1 MVFLLGLCFSWGGLK
16 RLSLFKT
23 YAGLSRSI
31 YYLCL
36 ARTIN
41 STGDFIFSL
50 ITLVLTLQMGMSVV
64 SAGIF
69 VSMAALISGPGVL
82 LGGYLSDLIGK
93 KTIIVSGQALSALMI
108 ISCSFW
114 SGTMT
119 IGYLLI
125 AVMFFI
131 SITRPAYNALIIQ
144 LCPEEKERKTAF
156 SLMYLG
162 ANLGIALGPLIAGFF
177 IKDYVHI
184 VFLSIGTV
192 FLISTFIIWK
202 KVHVDAGGQATQ
214 TMTGE
219 RGHHTQQPQ
228 GEQQPYGKQ
237 QHQEDQQP
245 GQQQQQQQHKQGRS
259 PSRQQQGSESLP
271 SPLFPMLLKNP
282 LVVFF
287 IVVSFLNYFIYM
299 QYSFSLP
306 LQMNQTFGEHGAA
319 YYGSV
324 MTINAISVILLTT
337 LVLSVTR
344 NFTAL
349 NSIAAGALFYGIGFG
364 VLYLLGDWPQFAI
377 VVVSTVL
384 WTIGEI
390 LVQTNINLYIAS
402 RVPDSHQGRFNGL
415 LLFVGCLGYTLSPYL
430 TGLFIRSVDM
440 KSVWIIILGIS
451 LFYAVCMVLLWYIEK
466 NAMNKQGIESPEF
479 TKSV

>member
-1 MVFLLGLCFSWGGLK
+1 M
-16 RLSLFKT
+16 SLFKT
-23 YAGLSRSI
+23 YAGLSRDI

-93 KTIIVSGQALSALMI
+93 KTIIVSGQILSALMI
-108 ISCSFW
+108 MSCSFW

-144 LCPEEKERKTAF
+144 LCPEEKERKSAF

-202 KVHVDAGGQATQ
+202 KVHVGASGQVTQ
-214 TMTGE
+214 TIARE
-219 RGHHTQQPQ
+219 SAQHTEQSQ
-228 GEQQPYGKQ
+228 GEQRPHGKQ
-237 QHQEDQQP
+237 QHQEEHPQP
-245 GQQQQQQQHKQGRS
+245 GQPKHKQGRS

-337 LVLSVTR
+337 LVLSATR

-364 VLYLLGDWPQFAI
+364 ALYLLGDWPQFAI

-440 KSVWIIILGIS
+440 KSVWIIILAIS

>member
-1 MVFLLGLCFSWGGLK
+1 M
-16 RLSLFKT
+16 SLFKT
-23 YAGLSRSI
+23 YAGLSRDI

-41 STGDFIFSL
+41 RMGDFIFSL

-82 LGGYLSDLIGK
+82 LGGYLSDLMGK
-93 KTIIVSGQALSALMI
+93 KTIIISGQVLSALII
-108 ISCSFW
+108 ISCSFY
-114 SGTMT
+114 SGTIT

-144 LCPEEKERKTAF
+144 LCPEEKQRKSAF

-162 ANLGIALGPLIAGFF
+162 ANLGIALGPLISGFF

-192 FLISTFIIWK
+192 FLISTFMIWK
-202 KVHVDAGGQATQ
+202 KVHVGAGDPAAQTAT
-214 TMTGE
+214 E
-219 RGHHTQQPQ
+219 NRAHHAQQPQ
-228 GEQQPYGKQ
+228 
-237 QHQEDQQP
+237 
-245 GQQQQQQQHKQGRS
+245 QQQELK
-259 PSRQQQGSESLP
+259 PLP

-337 LVLSVTR
+337 LVLSATR
-344 NFTAL
+344 SITAL
-349 NSIAAGALFYGIGFG
+349 NSALSSMGSALVRSTCSGIG
-364 VLYLLGDWPQFAI
+364 LI
-377 VVVSTVL
+377 
-384 WTIGEI
+384 
-390 LVQTNINLYIAS
+390 S
-402 RVPDSHQGRFNGL
+402 RSSWYPRCCGRLERFWCRPISICISL
-415 LLFVGCLGYTLSPYL
+415 HVYL
-430 TGLFIRSVDM
+430 TPTRGDLTDFSRPLRFFRFFLS
-440 KSVWIIILGIS
+440 
-451 LFYAVCMVLLWYIEK
+451 
-466 NAMNKQGIESPEF
+466 SPL
-479 TKSV
+479 TCK

>member
-1 MVFLLGLCFSWGGLK
+1 M
-16 RLSLFKT
+16 SLFKT
-23 YAGLSRSI
+23 YAGLSRDI

-50 ITLVLTLQMGMSVV
+50 ITLVLTLQMGRSVV

-82 LGGYLSDLIGK
+82 IGGYLSDLIGK
-93 KTIIVSGQALSALMI
+93 KTIIVSGQVLSALMI
-108 ISCSFW
+108 MSCSFW

-144 LCPEEKERKTAF
+144 LCPEEKERKSAF

-202 KVHVDAGGQATQ
+202 KVHVGMSDQATQ
-214 TMTGE
+214 TTTGE
-219 RGHHTQQPQ
+219 RGHHPQQPE
-228 GEQQPYGKQ
+228 GEQQPHGKQ
-237 QHQEDQQP
+237 QHQERQQP
-245 GQQQQQQQHKQGRS
+245 GQQQQQHKQGRS
-259 PSRQQQGSESLP
+259 PSRQQQGSDSLP
-271 SPLFPMLLKNP
+271 SPLFPLLLKNP

-287 IVVSFLNYFIYM
+287 IVISFLNYFIYM

-337 LVLSVTR
+337 LVLSATR

-364 VLYLLGDWPQFAI
+364 ALYLLGDWPQFAI

-451 LFYAVCMVLLWYIEK
+451 LLYAVCMILLWYIEK
-466 NAMNKQGIESPEF
+466 NTANNRGIESPDYS
-479 TKSV
+479 KSI

>member
-1 MVFLLGLCFSWGGLK
+1 M
-16 RLSLFKT
+16 SLFKT
-23 YAGLSRSI
+23 YAGLSRDI

-93 KTIIVSGQALSALMI
+93 KTIIVSGQILSALMI
-108 ISCSFW
+108 MSCSFW

-144 LCPEEKERKTAF
+144 LCPEEKERKSAF

-184 VFLSIGTV
+184 VFLSIGIV

-202 KVHVDAGGQATQ
+202 KVHVRVSDQAAQ
-214 TMTGE
+214 TATGE
-219 RGHHTQQPQ
+219 LGHHTQQPQ
-228 GEQQPYGKQ
+228 GEQRPHGKQ
-237 QHQEDQQP
+237 QHQEEHPQP
-245 GQQQQQQQHKQGRS
+245 GQPKHKQGRS

-337 LVLSVTR
+337 LVLSATR

-364 VLYLLGDWPQFAI
+364 ALYLLGDWPQFAI

-430 TGLFIRSVDM
+430 TGMFIRSVDM

-451 LFYAVCMVLLWYIEK
+451 LFYAICMVLLWYIEK
-466 NAMNKQGIESPEF
+466 NATNNRGIESPDYS
-479 TKSV
+479 KSV

>member
-1 MVFLLGLCFSWGGLK
+1 M
-16 RLSLFKT
+16 SLFKT
-23 YAGLSRSI
+23 YAGLSRDI

-93 KTIIVSGQALSALMI
+93 KTIIISGQILSALMI
-108 ISCSFW
+108 MSCSFW

-144 LCPEEKERKTAF
+144 LCPEEKERKSAF

-202 KVHVDAGGQATQ
+202 KVFVGTSGQAKQ
-214 TMTGE
+214 TIAGE
-219 RGHHTQQPQ
+219 SAQHTEQSQ
-228 GEQQPYGKQ
+228 GEQRPHGKQ
-237 QHQEDQQP
+237 QHQEEHPQP
-245 GQQQQQQQHKQGRS
+245 GQQQQQQQQHKQGRS
-259 PSRQQQGSESLP
+259 PSRQQQGSDSLP

-337 LVLSVTR
+337 LVLSATR

-364 VLYLLGDWPQFAI
+364 ALYLLGDWPQFAI

-466 NAMNKQGIESPEF
+466 NATNNRGIESPDYS
-479 TKSV
+479 KSV

>member
-1 MVFLLGLCFSWGGLK
+1 MK

-23 YAGLSRSI
+23 YAGLSRDI

-41 STGDFIFSL
+41 SMGDFIFSL

-82 LGGYLSDLIGK
+82 LGGYLSDLMGK
-93 KTIIVSGQALSALMI
+93 KTIIISGQVLSALII
-108 ISCSFW
+108 ISCSFY
-114 SGTMT
+114 SGTIT

-144 LCPEEKERKTAF
+144 LCPEEKQRKSAF

-192 FLISTFIIWK
+192 FLISTFMIWK
-202 KVHVDAGGQATQ
+202 KVHVGAGDPAAQ
-214 TMTGE
+214 TAAE
-219 RGHHTQQPQ
+219 NRVHHTQQPQ
-228 GEQQPYGKQ
+228 
-237 QHQEDQQP
+237 
-245 GQQQQQQQHKQGRS
+245 QQQEFK
-259 PSRQQQGSESLP
+259 SLP

-337 LVLSVTR
+337 LVLSATR
-344 NFTAL
+344 SITAL

-364 VLYLLGDWPQFAI
+364 ALYLLGDWPHFAI

-402 RVPDSHQGRFNGL
+402 RVPDTHQGRFNGF

-430 TGLFIRSVDM
+430 TGLFIRSLDM
-440 KSVWIIILGIS
+440 ESVWIIILGIS
-451 LFYAVCMVLLWYIEK
+451 LFYALCMVLLWYMDK
-466 NAMNKQGIESPEF
+466 NAANKRGMQSSEF
-479 TKSV
+479 SKSV

>member
-1 MVFLLGLCFSWGGLK
+1 M
-16 RLSLFKT
+16 SLFKT
-23 YAGLSRSI
+23 YAGLSRDI

-93 KTIIVSGQALSALMI
+93 KTIIVSGQILSAFMI
-108 ISCSFW
+108 MSCSFW
-114 SGTMT
+114 SGTMA

-144 LCPEEKERKTAF
+144 LCPEEKERKSAF

-202 KVHVDAGGQATQ
+202 KVHVGASGQVTQ
-214 TMTGE
+214 TIARE
-219 RGHHTQQPQ
+219 SAQHTEQSQ
-228 GEQQPYGKQ
+228 GEQRPHGKQ
-237 QHQEDQQP
+237 QHQEEHPQP
-245 GQQQQQQQHKQGRS
+245 GQPKHKEGRS
-259 PSRQQQGSESLP
+259 PSRQQQGSDSLP

-337 LVLSVTR
+337 LVLSATR

-364 VLYLLGDWPQFAI
+364 ALYLLGDWPQFAI

-451 LFYAVCMVLLWYIEK
+451 LFYAICMVLLWYIEK
-466 NAMNKQGIESPEF
+466 NATNNRGIESPEF

>member
-1 MVFLLGLCFSWGGLK
+1 M
-16 RLSLFKT
+16 SLFKT
-23 YAGLSRSI
+23 YAGLSRDI

-93 KTIIVSGQALSALMI
+93 KTIIISGQILSALMI
-108 ISCSFW
+108 MSCSFW

-144 LCPEEKERKTAF
+144 LCPEEKERKSAF

-202 KVHVDAGGQATQ
+202 KVFVGTSGQAKQ
-214 TMTGE
+214 TIAGE
-219 RGHHTQQPQ
+219 SAQHTEQSQ
-228 GEQQPYGKQ
+228 GEQRPHGKQ
-237 QHQEDQQP
+237 QHQEEHPQP

-259 PSRQQQGSESLP
+259 PSRQQQGSDSLP

-337 LVLSVTR
+337 LVLSATR
-344 NFTAL
+344 KFTAL

-364 VLYLLGDWPQFAI
+364 ALYLLGDWPQFAI

-451 LFYAVCMVLLWYIEK
+451 LFYAICMVLLWYIEK
-466 NAMNKQGIESPEF
+466 NATNNRGIESPDYS
-479 TKSV
+479 KSV

>member
-1 MVFLLGLCFSWGGLK
+1 M
-16 RLSLFKT
+16 SLFKT
-23 YAGLSRSI
+23 YAGLSRGI

-93 KTIIVSGQALSALMI
+93 KTIIVSGQILSALMI

-131 SITRPAYNALIIQ
+131 SITRPAYNVLIIE
-144 LCPEEKERKTAF
+144 LCPEEKERKSAF

-202 KVHVDAGGQATQ
+202 KVYIGSSDQATQ
-214 TMTGE
+214 TIARE
-219 RGHHTQQPQ
+219 PAKHTKQSQ
-228 GEQQPYGKQ
+228 GEQQPHGRQ
-237 QHQEDQQP
+237 QHQEHQQP
-245 GQQQQQQQHKQGRS
+245 GQQHKQGRS

-337 LVLSVTR
+337 LVLSATR

-364 VLYLLGDWPQFAI
+364 ALYLLGDWPQFAI

-466 NAMNKQGIESPEF
+466 NATNNRGIESPDYS
-479 TKSV
+479 KSV

>member
-1 MVFLLGLCFSWGGLK
+1 M
-16 RLSLFKT
+16 SLFKT
-23 YAGLSRSI
+23 YAGLSRGI

-108 ISCSFW
+108 MSCSFW

-202 KVHVDAGGQATQ
+202 KVHVGAGGQATQ
-214 TMTGE
+214 TTTGE

-245 GQQQQQQQHKQGRS
+245 GQQQQQQQQQHKQGRS

-466 NAMNKQGIESPEF
+466 NAMNKQGIESPEY

>member
-1 MVFLLGLCFSWGGLK
+1 MK
-16 RLSLFKT
+16 RLSLFRT
-23 YAGLSRSI
+23 YAGLSRDI

-93 KTIIVSGQALSALMI
+93 KNIIVSGQVLSALMI
-108 ISCSFW
+108 ISCAFW

-144 LCPEEKERKTAF
+144 LCPEEKERKSAF

-192 FLISTFIIWK
+192 FLISTFIILK
-202 KVHVDAGGQATQ
+202 KVHVGSSEQATQ
-214 TMTGE
+214 TATGDSH
-219 RGHHTQQPQ
+219 HHTQ
-228 GEQQPYGKQ
+228 
-237 QHQEDQQP
+237 
-245 GQQQQQQQHKQGRS
+245 
-259 PSRQQQGSESLP
+259 QQQGSESLP

-287 IVVSFLNYFIYM
+287 IAVSFLNYFIYM

-306 LQMNQTFGEHGAA
+306 LQMNQTFGENGAA

-324 MTINAISVILLTT
+324 MTINAISVILMTT

-344 NFTAL
+344 SFTAL

-364 VLYLLGDWPQFAI
+364 ALYLLGDWPHFAI
-377 VVVSTVL
+377 VTASTML

-402 RVPDSHQGRFNGL
+402 RVPDTHQGRFNGL

-430 TGLFIRSVDM
+430 TGLFIRSVNM
-440 KSVWIIILGIS
+440 ESVWIIILGIS
-451 LFYAVCMVLLWYIEK
+451 LFYALCMVLLWYIEK
-466 NAMNKQGIESPEF
+466 NATTKRGLESSEF
-479 TKSV
+479 SKSI

>member
-1 MVFLLGLCFSWGGLK
+1 M
-16 RLSLFKT
+16 SLFKT
-23 YAGLSRSI
+23 YAGLSRDI

-41 STGDFIFSL
+41 SMGDFIFSL

-82 LGGYLSDLIGK
+82 LGGYLSDLMGK
-93 KTIIVSGQALSALMI
+93 KTIIISGQVLSALII
-108 ISCSFW
+108 ISCSFY
-114 SGTMT
+114 SGTIT

-144 LCPEEKERKTAF
+144 LCPEEKQRKSAF

-192 FLISTFIIWK
+192 FLISTFMIWK
-202 KVHVDAGGQATQ
+202 KVHVGAGDPAAQ
-214 TMTGE
+214 TAAE
-219 RGHHTQQPQ
+219 NRVHHTQQPQ
-228 GEQQPYGKQ
+228 
-237 QHQEDQQP
+237 
-245 GQQQQQQQHKQGRS
+245 QQQEFK
-259 PSRQQQGSESLP
+259 SLP

-337 LVLSVTR
+337 LVLSATR
-344 NFTAL
+344 SFTAL

-364 VLYLLGDWPQFAI
+364 TLYLLGDWPHFAI

-402 RVPDSHQGRFNGL
+402 RVPDTHQGRFNGF

-430 TGLFIRSVDM
+430 TGLFIRSLDM
-440 KSVWIIILGIS
+440 ESVWIIILGIS
-451 LFYAVCMVLLWYIEK
+451 LFYALCMVLLWYMDK
-466 NAMNKQGIESPEF
+466 NAANKRGMQSSELS
-479 TKSV
+479 KSV

>member
-1 MVFLLGLCFSWGGLK
+1 M
-16 RLSLFKT
+16 SLFKT
-23 YAGLSRSI
+23 YAGLSRDI

-41 STGDFIFSL
+41 SMGDFIFSL

-82 LGGYLSDLIGK
+82 LGGYLSDLMGK
-93 KTIIVSGQALSALMI
+93 KTIIISGQVLSALII
-108 ISCSFW
+108 ISCSFY
-114 SGTMT
+114 SGTIT

-144 LCPEEKERKTAF
+144 LCPEEKQRKSAF

-192 FLISTFIIWK
+192 FLISTFMIWK
-202 KVHVDAGGQATQ
+202 KVNVGAGDPAAQMAA
-214 TMTGE
+214 E
-219 RGHHTQQPQ
+219 NPVHHTQQPQ
-228 GEQQPYGKQ
+228 
-237 QHQEDQQP
+237 
-245 GQQQQQQQHKQGRS
+245 QQQALK
-259 PSRQQQGSESLP
+259 PLP

-337 LVLSVTR
+337 LVLSATR
-344 NFTAL
+344 SITAL

-364 VLYLLGDWPQFAI
+364 ALYLLGDWPHFAI

-402 RVPDSHQGRFNGL
+402 RVPDTHQGRFNGF

-430 TGLFIRSVDM
+430 TGLFIRSLDM
-440 KSVWIIILGIS
+440 ESVWIIILGIS
-451 LFYAVCMVLLWYIEK
+451 LFYALCMVLLWYMDK
-466 NAMNKQGIESPEF
+466 NAANKRGDF
-479 TKSV
+479 TQSTSMTE

>member
-1 MVFLLGLCFSWGGLK
+1 M
-16 RLSLFKT
+16 SLFKT
-23 YAGLSRSI
+23 YAGLSRDI

-93 KTIIVSGQALSALMI
+93 KTIIVSGQILSALMI
-108 ISCSFW
+108 MSCSFW

-144 LCPEEKERKTAF
+144 LCPEEKERKSAF

-177 IKDYVHI
+177 IKDYVYI

-202 KVHVDAGGQATQ
+202 KVHVGASGQVTQ
-214 TMTGE
+214 TIARE
-219 RGHHTQQPQ
+219 SAQHTEQSQ
-228 GEQQPYGKQ
+228 GEQRPHGKQ
-237 QHQEDQQP
+237 QHQEEHPQP
-245 GQQQQQQQHKQGRS
+245 GQPKHKEGRS
-259 PSRQQQGSESLP
+259 PSRQQQGSDSLP

-337 LVLSVTR
+337 LVLSATR

-364 VLYLLGDWPQFAI
+364 ALYLLGDWPQFAI

-451 LFYAVCMVLLWYIEK
+451 LFYAICMVLLWYIEK
-466 NAMNKQGIESPEF
+466 NATNNRGIDSPDYS
-479 TKSV
+479 KSV

>member
-1 MVFLLGLCFSWGGLK
+1 M
-16 RLSLFKT
+16 SLFKT
-23 YAGLSRSI
+23 YAGLSRDI

-93 KTIIVSGQALSALMI
+93 KTIIVSGQILSALMI
-108 ISCSFW
+108 MSCAFW

-144 LCPEEKERKTAF
+144 LCPDEKERKSAF

-202 KVHVDAGGQATQ
+202 KVHVGVSDQAAQ
-214 TMTGE
+214 TGE
-219 RGHHTQQPQ
+219 RGHHTQQ
-228 GEQQPYGKQ
+228 
-237 QHQEDQQP
+237 QE
-245 GQQQQQQQHKQGRS
+245 
-259 PSRQQQGSESLP
+259 SESLP

-287 IVVSFLNYFIYM
+287 IVISFLNYFIYM

-337 LVLSVTR
+337 LVLSATR

-402 RVPDSHQGRFNGL
+402 RVPDTHQGRFNGL

-451 LFYAVCMVLLWYIEK
+451 LFYAMCMVLLWYIEK
-466 NAMNKQGIESPEF
+466 KATNNREIESPDYS
-479 TKSV
+479 KSV

>member
-1 MVFLLGLCFSWGGLK
+1 M
-16 RLSLFKT
+16 SLFKT
-23 YAGLSRSI
+23 YAGLSRDI

-93 KTIIVSGQALSALMI
+93 KTIIVSGQVLSALMI
-108 ISCSFW
+108 MSCSFW

-131 SITRPAYNALIIQ
+131 SITRPAYNALIIE
-144 LCPEEKERKTAF
+144 LCPEEKERKSAF

-202 KVHVDAGGQATQ
+202 KVHVGASGQATQ
-214 TMTGE
+214 TIASE
-219 RGHHTQQPQ
+219 PAKHTQQPQ

-245 GQQQQQQQHKQGRS
+245 GQQQQQHKQGRS

-271 SPLFPMLLKNP
+271 SPLFPLLLKNP

-337 LVLSVTR
+337 LVLSATR

-364 VLYLLGDWPQFAI
+364 ALYLLGDWPQFAI

-466 NAMNKQGIESPEF
+466 KATNNRGIESTEF

>member
-1 MVFLLGLCFSWGGLK
+1 M
-16 RLSLFKT
+16 SLFKT
-23 YAGLSRSI
+23 YAGLSRDI

-50 ITLVLTLQMGMSVV
+50 ITLVLTLQMDMSVV

-93 KTIIVSGQALSALMI
+93 KTIIVSGQILSALMI
-108 ISCSFW
+108 MSCSFW

-144 LCPEEKERKTAF
+144 LCPEEKERKSAF

-202 KVHVDAGGQATQ
+202 KVHVGASGQVTQ
-214 TMTGE
+214 TIARE
-219 RGHHTQQPQ
+219 SAQHTEQSQ
-228 GEQQPYGKQ
+228 GEQRPHGKQ
-237 QHQEDQQP
+237 QHQERQQP
-245 GQQQQQQQHKQGRS
+245 GQQQQQQHKKGHS

-337 LVLSVTR
+337 LVLSATR

-364 VLYLLGDWPQFAI
+364 ALYLLGDWPQFAI

-466 NAMNKQGIESPEF
+466 NATNNRGIESPDYS
-479 TKSV
+479 KSV

>member
-1 MVFLLGLCFSWGGLK
+1 MK

-23 YAGLSRSI
+23 YAGLSRDI

-93 KTIIVSGQALSALMI
+93 KTIIVSGQVLSALMI
-108 ISCSFW
+108 MSCSFW
-114 SGTMT
+114 SGTII

-131 SITRPAYNALIIQ
+131 SITRPAYNSLIIQ
-144 LCPEEKERKTAF
+144 LCPDEKERKSAF

-202 KVHVDAGGQATQ
+202 KVHVGVSDQATQ
-214 TMTGE
+214 TTTGE

-228 GEQQPYGKQ
+228 GEQQPHGKQ
-237 QHQEDQQP
+237 QHQDQQP
-245 GQQQQQQQHKQGRS
+245 GQQKHKPGS
-259 PSRQQQGSESLP
+259 YPSRQQQGSESLP

-282 LVVFF
+282 LVIFF

-337 LVLSVTR
+337 LVLSATR

-364 VLYLLGDWPQFAI
+364 ALYLLGDWPQFAI

-402 RVPDSHQGRFNGL
+402 RVPDTHQGRFNGL

-440 KSVWIIILGIS
+440 ESVWIIILGIS
-451 LFYAVCMVLLWYIEK
+451 LFYALCMVLLWYIEK
-466 NAMNKQGIESPEF
+466 NATNNRGIESPDYS
-479 TKSV
+479 KSV

>member
-1 MVFLLGLCFSWGGLK
+1 M
-16 RLSLFKT
+16 SLFKT
-23 YAGLSRSI
+23 YAGLSRDI

-93 KTIIVSGQALSALMI
+93 KTIIVSGQVLSALMI
-108 ISCSFW
+108 MSCSFW
-114 SGTMT
+114 SGTII

-131 SITRPAYNALIIQ
+131 SITRPAYNSLIIQ
-144 LCPEEKERKTAF
+144 LCPDEKERKSAF

-202 KVHVDAGGQATQ
+202 KVHVGVSDQATQ
-214 TMTGE
+214 TTTGE

-228 GEQQPYGKQ
+228 GEQQPHGKQ
-237 QHQEDQQP
+237 QHQDQQP
-245 GQQQQQQQHKQGRS
+245 GQQKHKPGS
-259 PSRQQQGSESLP
+259 YPSRQQQGSESLP

-282 LVVFF
+282 LVIFF

-337 LVLSVTR
+337 LVLSATR

-349 NSIAAGALFYGIGFG
+349 NSIAAGALFYGIGLG
-364 VLYLLGDWPQFAI
+364 ALYLLGDWPQFAI

-402 RVPDSHQGRFNGL
+402 RVPDTHQGRFNGL

-440 KSVWIIILGIS
+440 ESVWIIILGIS
-451 LFYAVCMVLLWYIEK
+451 LFYALCMVLLWYIEK
-466 NAMNKQGIESPEF
+466 NATNNRGIESPDYS
-479 TKSV
+479 KSV

>member
-1 MVFLLGLCFSWGGLK
+1 MS
-16 RLSLFKT
+16 LSLSKT
-23 YAGLSRSI
+23 YAGLSRDV

-50 ITLVLTLQMGMSVV
+50 ITLVLTLQLGMNVV

-69 VSMAALISGPGVL
+69 VAMAALISGPGVL
-82 LGGYLSDLIGK
+82 LGGYLSDLMGK
-93 KTIIVSGQALSALMI
+93 KTIIVIGQLLSTLMI

-114 SGTMT
+114 SGTIT

-144 LCPEEKERKTAF
+144 LCTEEKERKSAF

-177 IKDYVHI
+177 IKDHVHI
-184 VFLSIGTV
+184 VFIGIGTV
-192 FLISTFIIWK
+192 FLISTLIILK
-202 KVHVDAGGQATQ
+202 RVHVGAGNKA
-214 TMTGE
+214 METGD
-219 RGHHTQQPQ
+219 HAHQMQQSQKKHPNH
-228 GEQQPYGKQ
+228 
-237 QHQEDQQP
+237 QHQQVL
-245 GQQQQQQQHKQGRS
+245 KQS
-259 PSRQQQGSESLP
+259 APSI
-271 SPLFPMLLKNP
+271 FKLLLRNP
-282 LVVFF
+282 LVAFF
-287 IVVSFLNYFIYM
+287 IAVSFLNYFIYM

-306 LQMNQTFGEHGAA
+306 LQMNHSFGENGAA

-324 MTINAISVILLTT
+324 MTINAISVIILTT
-337 LVLSVTR
+337 LVLSATHS
-344 NFTAL
+344 FTAQ

-364 VLYLLGDWPQFAI
+364 VLYLLSDLPHFAI
-377 VVVSTVL
+377 VVFSTVL

-402 RVPDSHQGRFNGL
+402 RVPDTHQGRFNGL

-440 KSVWIIILGIS
+440 ESVWIVILGIS
-451 LFYAVCMVLLWYIEK
+451 LFYALCMSLLSYIEK
-466 NAMNKQGIESPEF
+466 SSP
-479 TKSV
+479 TKREMDSTDLSKSI

>member
-1 MVFLLGLCFSWGGLK
+1 MK

-23 YAGLSRSI
+23 YAGLSRDI

-93 KTIIVSGQALSALMI
+93 KTIIVSGQVLSALMI
-108 ISCSFW
+108 MSCSFW
-114 SGTMT
+114 SGTII

-131 SITRPAYNALIIQ
+131 SITRPAYNSLIIQ
-144 LCPEEKERKTAF
+144 LCPDEKERKSAF

-202 KVHVDAGGQATQ
+202 KVHVGVSDQATQATQ
-214 TMTGE
+214 TTTGE

-228 GEQQPYGKQ
+228 GEQQPHGKQ
-237 QHQEDQQP
+237 QHQEHQQP
-245 GQQQQQQQHKQGRS
+245 EQQKHKPGS
-259 PSRQQQGSESLP
+259 YPSSQQQGSESLP

-282 LVVFF
+282 LVIFF

-337 LVLSVTR
+337 LVLSATR

-364 VLYLLGDWPQFAI
+364 ALYLLGDWPQFAI

-402 RVPDSHQGRFNGL
+402 RVPDTHQGRFNGL

-440 KSVWIIILGIS
+440 ESVWIIILGIS
-451 LFYAVCMVLLWYIEK
+451 LFYALCMVLLWYIEK
-466 NAMNKQGIESPEF
+466 NATNNRGIESPDYS
-479 TKSV
+479 KSV

>member
-1 MVFLLGLCFSWGGLK
+1 M
-16 RLSLFKT
+16 SLFKT
-23 YAGLSRSI
+23 YAGLSRDI

-41 STGDFIFSL
+41 SMGDFIFSL

-82 LGGYLSDLIGK
+82 LGGYLSDLMGK
-93 KTIIVSGQALSALMI
+93 KTIIISGQVLSALMI
-108 ISCSFW
+108 ISCSFY
-114 SGTMT
+114 SGTIT

-144 LCPEEKERKTAF
+144 LCPEEKQRKSAF

-192 FLISTFIIWK
+192 FLISTFMIWK
-202 KVHVDAGGQATQ
+202 KVHVAAGDPAAQ
-214 TMTGE
+214 TLTGE
-219 RGHHTQQPQ
+219 PVHHTHTEQPQRKQQPR
-228 GEQQPYGKQ
+228 QQK
-237 QHQEDQQP
+237 
-245 GQQQQQQQHKQGRS
+245 HKQSGS
-259 PSRQQQGSESLP
+259 PSRQPQGSNP
-271 SPLFPMLLKNP
+271 SPSRLFPMLLKNP
-282 LVVFF
+282 LIVFF

-337 LVLSVTR
+337 LVLSATR
-344 NFTAL
+344 SITAL

-364 VLYLLGDWPQFAI
+364 ALYLLGDWPHFAI

-402 RVPDSHQGRFNGL
+402 RVPDTHQGRFNGF

-430 TGLFIRSVDM
+430 TGLFIRSLDM
-440 KSVWIIILGIS
+440 ESVWIIILGIS
-451 LFYAVCMVLLWYIEK
+451 LFYALCMVLLWYMDK
-466 NAMNKQGIESPEF
+466 NAANKRGMQSPEF
-479 TKSV
+479 SKSV